1 MNGAEKVVKHLE
13 MTQAVINHLGSNSLL
28 VKSWSMT
35 IIVAA
40 MVLIGKQDIQSPYF
54 SWCLFFP
61 SWDFGRG
68 YVHLFRV
75 CSGLYEGIIKSMHPT
90 RESREIRVPLSVSS
104 GL

>member
-68 YVHLFRV
+68 P
-75 CSGLYEGIIKSMHPT
+75 GI
-90 RESREIRVPLSVSS
+90 SVEVMFTFFVFVVVYTKA
-104 GL
+104 L